1 MFNRMGRLVLGFV
14 AATIALAANAAEQ
27 PYPTKAVRFIV
38 PFAPG
43 GATDLLARIIGEK
56 LAASLGQPFV
66 VENRPGA
73 ATQIGAQLV
82 ARSEPDGYTLLMATS
97 TTLAINASLYSKLQY
112 DPVKDF
118 APISL
123 VVTQPFVLLVN
134 PQLPVQSVQ
143 DLIALAKSKAG
154 QLTYASAGSG
164 SFAHLTMA
172 LLQSM
177 TGIDVV
183 HVPYKGSAPA
193 LVELMGGQVSMMFD
207 NTALNLVKAGKLRAL
222 GVSTRNRLAV
232 MPDVPTLSEAGV
244 PGYDM
249 AAWQGV
255 VAAAGTPRPV
265 IDKLN
270 AEIVRLLRLA
280 DVQARL
286 AADGWSVTTS
296 SPDRFAAY
304 IASEIGRYA
313 KIVKDAGAR
322 VE

>member
-1 MFNRMGRLVLGFV
+1 MFKALSRIVLG
-14 AATIALAANAAEQ
+14 ALAAATALAASAADQ
-27 PYPTKAVRFIV
+27 PYPSKPVHFIV

-43 GATDLLARIIGEK
+43 GATDLLARVIGEK
-56 LAASLGQPFV
+56 LAASLGRPFL
-66 VENRPGA
+66 VENRPGG
-73 ATQIGAQLV
+73 ATQVGAQLV
-82 ARSEPDGYTLLMATS
+82 AKAEPDGYTLLMATS

-134 PQLPVQSVQ
+134 PQVPAQTVKE
-143 DLIALAKSKAG
+143 LIALARSKPGLLA
-154 QLTYASAGSG
+154 YASTGSG

-177 TGIDVV
+177 TGINAV

-222 GVSTRNRLAV
+222 GVSSRSRLAV

-244 PGYDM
+244 PGYEM

-255 VAAAGTPRPV
+255 VATAGTPRPA

-270 AEIVRLLRLA
+270 TEIDRALKLP

-286 AADGWSVTTS
+286 TADGWTITPS
-296 SPDRFAAY
+296 SPDQFAAY
-304 IASEIGRYA
+304 IVSEIGRFA

-322 VE
+322 VD

>member
-1 MFNRMGRLVLGFV
+1 MFRTLVRIALGLL
-14 AATIALAANAAEQ
+14 AATAALTATGADQ
-27 PYPTKAVRFIV
+27 PYPTRPVRFIV

-43 GATDLLARIIGEK
+43 GATDLLARVIGEK
-56 LAASLGQPFV
+56 LAAGFGQPFL

-82 ARSEPDGYTLLMATS
+82 AKSDPDGYTLLMATS
-97 TTLAINASLYSKLQY
+97 TTLAINVSLYSKLPY
-112 DPVKDF
+112 NPVKDF
-118 APISL
+118 APIGM

-134 PQLPVQSVQ
+134 PQLPAQSVQ
-143 DLIALAKSKAG
+143 ELIALAKSRPG
-154 QLTYASAGSG
+154 QLAYASAGSG

-193 LVELMGGQVSMMFD
+193 LIDLMGGQVAMTFD
-207 NTALNLVKAGKLRAL
+207 NTALNFVKAGKLRAL
-222 GVSTRNRLAV
+222 AVTTRNRLAV

-265 IDKLN
+265 VEKLN
-270 AEIVRLLRLA
+270 AEIVKALKLP

-286 AADGWSVTTS
+286 AADGWSITTS
-296 SPDRFAAY
+296 TPDQFAAY

-313 KIVKDAGAR
+313 RIVKEAGAR